1 MSQPAPRRRG
11 RPRKTESEE
20 ARVARERALQ
30 RVRSQRYYERKHQQA
45 VQPSLPPAEL
55 HQTEFV
61 HYHHTL
67 SRQSPA
73 ASSTDPSTGFHLESQ
88 LHIPIPDEDP
98 LPVESTLIDHE
109 PSGVEVDS
117 AEGPCDLPS
126 VEDDDPHTGNATP
139 QSRQVIEEQTTH
151 FSLGTQSIPHSA
163 SLHHIDDVAD
173 GHDVED
179 RSYGIPEFTNHRPQN
194 PPPSE
199 NPIPRLE
206 KHLAQEWMMHP
217 SCSREEHD
225 ADHGKLI
232 ETACHRSCDSLE
244 DVIARLDGLMNDD
257 HSHDP
262 LPHVT
267 EPTSDILDH
276 ASSADDPCSNN
287 LPHNSNSQEHTS
299 SRQRDYRAA
308 CQIALEGSLCGGVP
322 PSLCL
327 EAKHRLAQPFTDNF
341 IRKTYDVD
349 SICSF
354 PSSLA
359 VARLGIQWYPQPH
372 VIFNLTD
379 DVHISLDIPTEGFHR
394 NNLQP
399 RGSCQQRRLLHHI
412 PNYCFGRVQGLID
425 TFIWVFFPALCHRHI
440 HDNSYKRTSIPK
452 EQYTLWYDKVLLPAV
467 VAAVQDPSILQ
478 YIPPSRRVAQSTSRA
493 RQEGISTEC
502 LTGAN
507 ASMDVL
513 GQGTR
518 SNALSYSLQHRHLG
532 AIWQEIQSRI
542 IAFPQFAGVRLYMGA
557 KNLKLAYMH
566 LDIAQT
572 LSDFDNQWNAA
583 VDKKFLDPDC
593 TFIDIGRQYTPQ
605 IGSAAESNVLIW
617 RRCCLRRLWRQ
628 RQAWS
633 RQYNTAKPDEHNH
646 SQSFEPRQCGVS
658 TLRQAEYPFVTTRD
672 AADMTIT
679 PTHNSREARE
689 GLLYSQFYNLVKIPF
704 DAAKQYPFQNPQLE
718 KMALDPSYLADC
730 EKSTRGSHA
739 NQASLK
745 LAYRLSKLRVRAALI
760 PNGEDEIP
768 VPFAYGVRAEDRL
781 SWALLQRILPHLA
794 PSQTAVSAVH
804 EEVTPDLEPPF
815 FAIQSRTMARFLHSH
830 INRYC
835 FLFEHIKSQTGPSY
849 SLPETAVMAMALRSL
864 RFSMSGII
872 AKEPLLWRDRW
883 RQGRST
889 TPQNDQQQGDEVE
902 LEGLGLYKSSRDY
915 GLGWWLPGK
924 FDWDKWRFKNDVGDR
939 IIANH
944 HIIQRDYGRQWR
956 VIQDIRDVHARMW
969 QAYKWAQHYSV
980 RERPVNRG
988 IWLEYLYSTVI
999 ELFQCDVWSEA
1010 VKSLDWTTGS
1020 DLNEKAAT
1028 EFSKSDPPDYCY
1040 DVLQD
1045 LFHDRRRSISH
1056 TRPYL
1061 LTGNKVRS
1069 LDIWDL
1075 VCDLLGFDL
1084 HEGRL
1089 EPRKYHKITPYR
1101 IAVRRSFEVIS
1112 EVLGCAEASR
1122 WFMKLGRLLL
1132 LTHWILPWPSTTNII
1147 STTKES
1153 RKKGLKRRLIWV
1165 SIVYATPDLLRLY
1178 SCRSTVPICP
1188 MEDRERQ
1195 ITIRDKLCETMIT
1208 TSARRFGT
1216 SGWTPESDPLDR
1228 RFHWTPDDLLQCT
1241 ATTLFVDAFNIG
1253 RAVEPCSNGKIYPL
1267 AERGRPPILRLVK
1280 RIRNSTLEELDQL
1293 FSELIRIV
1301 QTESMDKQAGN
1312 SSMPLGC
1319 TIPCLSQSSTGSNNR
1334 MTRHGFSH
1342 QKSALNCDQTAD
1354 EDTIESK
1361 SVERESESLTARRS
1375 QKIRLHNVPNYC
1387 LGRVIGL
1394 ADTFIWAFFPA
1405 LFSGKLSDPYSQ
1417 TCIPKKNFVHWYEEV
1432 MLPAIQAVV
1441 DDNNILQYIP
1451 KTHAIAS
1458 SDCSAPREALV
1469 ALAVAEEDEADME
1482 EELDGFT
1489 GAKRRD
1495 GPAAQPGSRRK
1506 HFYVTLQ
1513 SRYLAA
1519 LWEEIHS
1526 RAALWPEYAGLRL
1539 YMAAKNTKL
1548 TWMRPTFESALA
1560 EWQHHWNS
1568 AVDEAYIDPDVT
1580 YIDIGRQMTP
1590 ADTGP
1595 HGRVLIW
1602 RRCCMDRLWRR
1613 RLQWSRIQ
1621 NRLYHREED
1630 ACKDESGKR
1639 QAPPIRRTTYPFVTL
1654 RDARDM
1660 TITPSSSSW
1669 ELRNGL
1675 VYSQFYNLIKVPFDA
1690 AKQYPFQNRHTESM
1704 ALDPSYLRD
1713 QRNSTRG
1720 AHAHQS
1726 RVQCAYRLS
1735 KLRIH
1740 RNVPAVDQDDDDDDE
1755 IHHEESTHHPFTY
1768 GIRAEDRVSLALLR
1782 RITGMFSSSPAQDG
1796 SGDDEEDKERD
1807 HPFFSVSSQTMARFL
1822 RASVNR
1828 YCFLFEYV
1836 KSQTGLKYSL
1846 PETVVMAAALR
1857 GLRFS
1862 YDCSLIA
1869 KESVL
1874 WGDRWTS
1881 TQRVRVEGGEARIV
1895 KVEREGLGLNKT
1907 SKSHGFGWWLPGK
1920 FDWNTWRFAS
1930 DVGDRLAVGND
1941 LLRQD
1946 YKRQWRVL
1954 KDIRDVHVRMWQA
1967 QSWLGRY
1974 RVQDDAAA
1982 KRLWLEYLH
1991 STVIELFQR
2000 DVWRVALKSIS
2011 WKTGSDV
2018 TDEASMS
2025 YPVSSPPSLCYDGL
2039 SNLFHDRQRDV
2050 SHTRPHLV
2058 AGNKIRSTSMKDL
2071 FDDLFSPSSTGTAMK
2086 RRRGWASLPYRI
2098 ATRRSIELVEMGL
2111 GAAAATQWY
2120 AQLRRIVLLTHWIL
2134 PWPQTQSF

>member
-30 RVRSQRYYERKHQQA
+30 RVRSQRCYERKHQQA

-61 HYHHTL
+61 HYHHAL
-67 SRQSPA
+67 SQQSPA

-126 VEDDDPHTGNATP
+126 VEDGDPHTGNTTP

-179 RSYGIPEFTNHRPQN
+179 RYYGIPEFTNHRPQN

-199 NPIPRLE
+199 NPNPRLE

-232 ETACHRSCDSLE
+232 ETACHHSCDSLE

-379 DVHISLDIPTEGFHR
+379 DVHISIDIPTEGFHR
-394 NNLQP
+394 NNPQP
-399 RGSCQQRRLLHHI
+399 RGSCQQRRPLHHI

-605 IGSAAESNVLIW
+605 IGSAAESN
-617 RRCCLRRLWRQ
+617 
-628 RQAWS
+628 
-633 RQYNTAKPDEHNH
+633 
-646 SQSFEPRQCGVS
+646 SFEPRQCGVS

-679 PTHNSREARE
+679 PTHNSRKARE

-704 DAAKQYPFQNPQLE
+704 NAAKQYPFQNPQLE
-718 KMALDPSYLADC
+718 KMALDPAYLADC

-794 PSQTAVSAVH
+794 PSQTAVSADH

-883 RQGRST
+883 KQGRST
-889 TPQNDQQQGDEVE
+889 TPQNDQQKD
-902 LEGLGLYKSSRDY
+902 
-915 GLGWWLPGK
+915 
-924 FDWDKWRFKNDVGDR
+924 DK
-939 IIANH
+939 
-944 HIIQRDYGRQWR
+944 
-956 VIQDIRDVHARMW
+956 
-969 QAYKWAQHYSV
+969 AY
-980 RERPVNRG
+980 N
-988 IWLEYLYSTVI
+988 TVI
-999 ELFQCDVWSEA
+999 ELFQCGIWSEA
-1010 VKSLDWTTGS
+1010 VKSLDWTIGS
-1020 DLNEKAAT
+1020 DLNKKAAT
-1028 EFSKSDPPDYCY
+1028 KFSKSNPPDYCY
-1040 DVLQD
+1040 DILQD

-1061 LTGNKVRS
+1061 LIGNKIHS

-1084 HEGRL
+1084 DEGRL
-1089 EPRKYHKITPYR
+1089 EPRKYHKTTPYR
-1101 IAVRRSFEVIS
+1101 IAVRRSFELIS
-1112 EVLGCAEASR
+1112 DVLGCAEASR

-1228 RFHWTPDDLLQCT
+1228 RFHWNPDDLLQCT

-1293 FSELIRIV
+1293 FSELIRIA
-1301 QTESMDKQAGN
+1301 QTESMDRQAGN

-1334 MTRHGFSH
+1334 MTRHGFNH
-1342 QKSALNCDQTAD
+1342 QKSTLNFDQTAD
-1354 EDTIESK
+1354 EATIESK
-1361 SVERESESLTARRS
+1361 SVERESESVKSNTSDSDSADSSGSWKPPIRLKRALSLPRGDPK
-1375 QKIRLHNVPNYC
+1375 KIRLHNVPHYC

-1405 LFSGKLSDPYSQ
+1405 LSSGKLSNPYSQ

-1432 MLPAIQAVV
+1432 MLPAIQAVI
-1441 DDNNILQYIP
+1441 DNNNILQYIP

-1458 SDCSAPREALV
+1458 SDCSAPQEALV
-1469 ALAVAEEDEADME
+1469 ALAVAEEEEANIE

-1489 GAKRRD
+1489 KAKRRD
-1495 GPAAQPGSRRK
+1495 SPAAQPGSRRK

-1513 SRYLAA
+1513 
-1519 LWEEIHS
+1519 
-1526 RAALWPEYAGLRL
+1526 AALWPKYAELRL
-1539 YMAAKNTKL
+1539 YIAAKNTKL

-1568 AVDEAYIDPDVT
+1568 AVDKAYINPEVT
-1580 YIDIGRQMTP
+1580 YINIGRQITP

-1595 HGRVLIW
+1595 H
-1602 RRCCMDRLWRR
+1602 RR
-1613 RLQWSRIQ
+1613 
-1621 NRLYHREED
+1621 
-1630 ACKDESGKR
+1630 
-1639 QAPPIRRTTYPFVTL
+1639 
-1654 RDARDM
+1654 
-1660 TITPSSSSW
+1660 

-1675 VYSQFYNLIKVPFDA
+1675 VYSQFYNLIKVPFNA

-1713 QRNSTRG
+1713 QRNSTQG

-1726 RVQCAYRLS
+1726 RVQYAYRLS

-1740 RNVPAVDQDDDDDDE
+1740 RNVPAVDQDDDNDE
-1755 IHHEESTHHPFTY
+1755 IQHKGSTHHPFTY

-1782 RITGMFSSSPAQDG
+1782 RITGLFSSSPSQDG
-1796 SGDDEEDKERD
+1796 SGDGEEDEERD

-1828 YCFLFEYV
+1828 YYFLFKYV

-1846 PETVVMAAALR
+1846 PETVIMAAALR
-1857 GLRFS
+1857 RLQFS
-1862 YDCSLIA
+1862 YNYSLIA

-1874 WGDRWTS
+1874 
-1881 TQRVRVEGGEARIV
+1881 
-1895 KVEREGLGLNKT
+1895 
-1907 SKSHGFGWWLPGK
+1907 
-1920 FDWNTWRFAS
+1920 
-1930 DVGDRLAVGND
+1930 
-1941 LLRQD
+1941 
-1946 YKRQWRVL
+1946 
-1954 KDIRDVHVRMWQA
+1954 
-1967 QSWLGRY
+1967 
-1974 RVQDDAAA
+1974 
-1982 KRLWLEYLH
+1982 
-1991 STVIELFQR
+1991 
-2000 DVWRVALKSIS
+2000 
-2011 WKTGSDV
+2011 
-2018 TDEASMS
+2018 
-2025 YPVSSPPSLCYDGL
+2025 
-2039 SNLFHDRQRDV
+2039 
-2050 SHTRPHLV
+2050 
-2058 AGNKIRSTSMKDL
+2058 
-2071 FDDLFSPSSTGTAMK
+2071 
-2086 RRRGWASLPYRI
+2086 
-2098 ATRRSIELVEMGL
+2098 
-2111 GAAAATQWY
+2111 
-2120 AQLRRIVLLTHWIL
+2120 
-2134 PWPQTQSF
+2134 